1 MGFIASLFG
10 GGKKAPE
17 APKPAPLP
25 TPPTPD
31 TAADKADENM
41 KKKKATMAAGS
52 RSVYSS
58 PLGAAGTADVA
69 RKSLL
74 GQ

>member
-1 MGFIASLFG
+1 MGFIAAMFG
-10 GGKKAPE
+10 GGKKEE
-17 APKPAPLP
+17 APKPEPLP

-31 TAADKADENM
+31 TANTAAEDNM

-52 RSVYSS
+52 KSVYSS

-69 RKSLL
+69 RKTLL

>member
-1 MGFIASLFG
+1 MGFIAAMFG
-10 GGKKAPE
+10 GGKKEPE

-25 TPPTPD
+25 TPPTPE
-31 TAADKADENM
+31 ASADKADENM
-41 KKKKATMAAGS
+41 KKKKATMASGS
-52 RSVYSS
+52 KSVYSS

-69 RKSLL
+69 RKTLL